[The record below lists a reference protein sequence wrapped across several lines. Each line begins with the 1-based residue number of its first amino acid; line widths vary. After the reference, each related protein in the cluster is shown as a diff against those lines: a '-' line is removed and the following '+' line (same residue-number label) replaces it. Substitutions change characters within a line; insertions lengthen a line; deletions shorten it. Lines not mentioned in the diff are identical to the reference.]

1 DNSGV
6 LYQDNAGAGFGTSY
20 IDSFTDIQTLIGSN
34 ANLDNFVIDSGSS
47 IDSIDGGSDG
57 NNSLTGRDTDNEWD
71 ISGSNS
77 GILYQDNAGAG
88 FGTSYVDAF
97 SNIQSLIGSDANLD
111 IFVMGLTGFITN
123 IDGGSDGNNTLTAR
137 QGVVNTWGFTG
148 LTSGSLTQ
156 FSNSELYV
164 NNFANIKNF
173 TGGNAGGEWADL
185 SGTSSPVN
193 VENYFGFTGIIGNG
207 TDSHLVGQ
215 NGVTNSWFIDQVID
229 IDSATTD
236 GLNDGT
242 FSNSNGSLSFVN
254 FVTLTGGTS
263 TDNFTIANTGSFNG
277 TMNGGLGTNTL
288 QVKDAAINT
297 WTVTG
302 LGGGNVNDAAT
313 IINFTDMD
321 NLIGGIN
328 VDNFTLD
335 SIDDITGL
343 IDGGAGSDKID
354 ITGNTAQDITLGT
367 DIARIETLNA
377 QVGTNTLRG
386 ENATNDWNITAANT
400 GTIDDQTTTLS
411 FTNFIN
417 LIGGTAVDT
426 FTLSDVAL
434 VTGLIDGGAG
444 SDKVDITGSTA
455 QDIILGTDI
464 TRIETLTAQIGTNTL
479 RADNTTNDW
488 NITAA
493 NTGTIY
499 DQTTTLSFTNF
510 INLVGG
516 TGVDNFTL
524 ADI

>member
-1 DNSGV
+1 
-6 LYQDNAGAGFGTSY
+6 
-20 IDSFTDIQTLIGSN
+20 
-34 ANLDNFVIDSGSS
+34 
-47 IDSIDGGSDG
+47 
-57 NNSLTGRDTDNEWD
+57 
-71 ISGSNS
+71 
-77 GILYQDNAGAG
+77 
-88 FGTSYVDAF
+88 
-97 SNIQSLIGSDANLD
+97 
-111 IFVMGLTGFITN
+111 
-123 IDGGSDGNNTLTAR
+123 
-137 QGVVNTWGFTG
+137 
-148 LTSGSLTQ
+148 
-156 FSNSELYV
+156 
-164 NNFANIKNF
+164 
-173 TGGNAGGEWADL
+173 
-185 SGTSSPVN
+185 
-193 VENYFGFTGIIGNG
+193 
-207 TDSHLVGQ
+207 
-215 NGVTNSWFIDQVID
+215 
-229 IDSATTD
+229 
-236 GLNDGT
+236 
-242 FSNSNGSLSFVN
+242 
-254 FVTLTGGTS
+254 
-263 TDNFTIANTGSFNG
+263 
-277 TMNGGLGTNTL
+277 
-288 QVKDAAINT
+288 
-297 WTVTG
+297 
-302 LGGGNVNDAAT
+302 
-313 IINFTDMD
+313 
-321 NLIGGIN
+321 
-328 VDNFTLD
+328 
-335 SIDDITGL
+335 
-343 IDGGAGSDKID
+343 

-524 ADI
+524 ADITHVTGLIDGGAGSDKIDITGNTAQDITLGTDIARIETLNAQVGTNTLRGENATNDWNITAANTGTIDDQSTTLSFTNFSELVGGTLVDDFLFDSTGSVNSLAAGTGEDVISVDNITQVATTIDGGANDDILNLNTDNQIITLASVTSIETINATAGTNTLQGGNATNTWTINSENAGTLNTTTFSNFNNLTGGTGVDNFTLADIAHVTGLIDGGAGSDKIDITGNTAQDITLG

>member
-1 DNSGV
+1 
-6 LYQDNAGAGFGTSY
+6 
-20 IDSFTDIQTLIGSN
+20 
-34 ANLDNFVIDSGSS
+34 
-47 IDSIDGGSDG
+47 
-57 NNSLTGRDTDNEWD
+57 
-71 ISGSNS
+71 
-77 GILYQDNAGAG
+77 
-88 FGTSYVDAF
+88 
-97 SNIQSLIGSDANLD
+97 
-111 IFVMGLTGFITN
+111 
-123 IDGGSDGNNTLTAR
+123 
-137 QGVVNTWGFTG
+137 
-148 LTSGSLTQ
+148 
-156 FSNSELYV
+156 
-164 NNFANIKNF
+164 
-173 TGGNAGGEWADL
+173 
-185 SGTSSPVN
+185 
-193 VENYFGFTGIIGNG
+193 
-207 TDSHLVGQ
+207 
-215 NGVTNSWFIDQVID
+215 
-229 IDSATTD
+229 
-236 GLNDGT
+236 
-242 FSNSNGSLSFVN
+242 
-254 FVTLTGGTS
+254 
-263 TDNFTIANTGSFNG
+263 
-277 TMNGGLGTNTL
+277 
-288 QVKDAAINT
+288 
-297 WTVTG
+297 
-302 LGGGNVNDAAT
+302 
-313 IINFTDMD
+313 
-321 NLIGGIN
+321 
-328 VDNFTLD
+328 
-335 SIDDITGL
+335 
-343 IDGGAGSDKID
+343 

-524 ADI
+524 ADIAHVTGLIDGGAGSDKIDITGNTAQDITLGTDIARIETLNA